1 MLTHFDKD
9 GKAIMVDVTEKKETL
24 REAVASGKIYMN
36 EETFKRVKE
45 GTVEKGDVLGVA
57 RVAGIMGAKK
67 TSELIPMCHPL
78 LLTGI
83 KLEMILYSEELY
95 IEVRS
100 IVKVNGQTGVEM
112 EGLTAVSVA
121 LLTIYDMCKAM
132 DKKMYIT
139 DIKLCRKTGGKSGE
153 FINE

>member
-24 REAVASGKIYMN
+24 REAIASGKIYMN
-36 EETFKRVKE
+36 EETFKKVKE
-45 GTVEKGDVLGVA
+45 GTIEKGDVLGVA

-83 KLEMILYSEELY
+83 KLEMILYPEELY

-112 EGLTAVSVA
+112 EGLTAVSIA

-139 DIKLCRKTGGKSGE
+139 DIKLCKKTGGKSGE